1 MEVICNNPEAWGPFP
16 FGIDTWDG
24 ICIFHRTVQPVWLQL
39 CCKSHAG
46 NTRECFKNIPICL
59 GLAAEPVWMG
69 GKKKRNLLQNSVS
82 SLVKGIYFI
91 LNVIPPKQILFLNL
105 SLSLEGLEQRAALGC
120 CRPGCALSVA
130 RLGGGRTGQGN
141 PIPGKRAQ
149 RWSCRGQGLVCQ
161 IQRVWGVSISSRHCP
176 QPSQGWAPVG
186 AESDP
191 NPMQT
196 PTPALLG
203 AALFYFTIA
212 LFLYTIYEIEVYIYK
227 FI

>member
-1 MEVICNNPEAWGPFP
+1 MGWNLHFSSNSTASVAAAL
-16 FGIDTWDG
+16 
-24 ICIFHRTVQPVWLQL
+24 LQIPCRKYKRVL
-39 CCKSHAG
+39 QKYSHLPWTG
-46 NTRECFKNIPICL
+46 CRDCL
-59 GLAAEPVWMG
+59 DG

-149 RWSCRGQGLVCQ
+149 RWSCRGQGLLCQ